1 MKITKKVKIAIIFIW
16 IAAIL
21 SMVIGTAI
29 IGRYFITGTYG
40 RNHSL
45 QLLYSE
51 DDPVNDVYKSLST
64 LREEVISKVKKDP
77 SYYTTQD
84 NADALD
90 LSLIHI

>member
-21 SMVIGTAI
+21 SMIIGTVI

-40 RNHSL
+40 RDRSL

-51 DDPVNDVYKSLST
+51 NDPVNDVYKSLSA
-64 LREEVISKVKKDP
+64 LRENVITKVKKDP
-77 SYYTTQD
+77 E
-84 NADALD
+84 
-90 LSLIHI
+90 

>member
-21 SMVIGTAI
+21 SMIIGTVI

-40 RNHSL
+40 RDRSL

-51 DDPVNDVYKSLST
+51 NDPWERISIILSWVP
-64 LREEVISKVKKDP
+64 RR
-77 SYYTTQD
+77 
-84 NADALD
+84 
-90 LSLIHI
+90 